1 MIKNVHLIEDLEKEF
16 ISKDKLSYKQSLR
29 IFESLWQEGLNLGIL
44 PPKDPVEG
52 IEVDLR
58 IANILNSCLKKSS
71 QK

>member
-44 PPKDPVEG
+44 PPKDPLEG
-52 IEVDLR
+52 IEVNLR

>member
-44 PPKDPVEG
+44 P
-52 IEVDLR
+52 
-58 IANILNSCLKKSS
+58 
-71 QK
+71 

>member
-29 IFESLWQEGLNLGIL
+29 IFESMWQEGLNLGIL
-44 PPKDPVEG
+44 PPKDPLEG

-58 IANILNSCLKKSS
+58 IANILNSCSKKSS

>member
-16 ISKDKLSYKQSLR
+16 ISKDKLSYKQYVR
-29 IFESLWQEGLNLGIL
+29 MFESLWQEGLNLGIL
-44 PPKDPVEG
+44 PPKDPLEG

>member
-44 PPKDPVEG
+44 PPKDPLEG

>member
-1 MIKNVHLIEDLEKEF
+1 MIKNVHRIEDLEKEF

-44 PPKDPVEG
+44 PPKDPLEG

>member
-1 MIKNVHLIEDLEKEF
+1 MIKNIHLIKDLEKEF
-16 ISKDKLSYKQSLR
+16 ISKNKLSYKQSLR

-44 PPKDPVEG
+44 PPKDPLEG

-58 IANILNSCLKKSS
+58 IANILNSCLKKSY